1 MLFSAAH
8 LVGAREPPADRS
20 PSNVPRARVRL
31 TTHQSFGDCPCDP
44 PARGRAGIERV
55 GDRDCLSA
63 LASCC
68 RALASSRSSFFAL
81 PPFTGP
87 HSPGSFFGFTPS
99 DRGQPPLTPL
109 SRERRLAVP
118 LAPRIV
124 SARLASTRRASVIP
138 GASVF
143 ELSSRG
149 PRSQS
154 PAIAC
159 LVAAFA
165 VTILDHPPPR
175 RGFAAAPRL
184 LRSLSARSLRAFTRI
199 VAQRPRSFVRSRAS
213 IQPSLR
219 GESQLGCWR
228 SVALRR
234 LPSSSDPRARPTNRR
249 APLTS
254 CLSFLV
260 LSHRS

>member
-1 MLFSAAH
+1 MP
-8 LVGAREPPADRS
+8 VGARVLLS
-20 PSNVPRARVRL
+20 
-31 TTHQSFGDCPCDP
+31 G
-44 PARGRAGIERV
+44 V
-55 GDRDCLSA
+55 GELS
-63 LASCC
+63 LV
-68 RALASSRSSFFAL
+68 LLVL

-124 SARLASTRRASVIP
+124 SARLASTRRASRAP

-149 PRSQS
+149 PRSQF

-159 LVAAFA
+159 LVAAFT

-213 IQPSLR
+213 IEPSLR
-219 GESQLGCWR
+219 GESQLGRWR
-228 SVALRR
+228 SVTLRR

-249 APLTS
+249 APLAS
-254 CLSFLV
+254 GLPFLV